1 MSFEFSD
8 FTLTIEGRVIY
19 CNKKKEKSN
28 MFDLGT
34 MEVGDVWKDGDN
46 DLINVLVVK
55 DGRYVGWYEA
65 KSGIS
70 VLGAGVQF
78 GCESMTLVSRGG
90 VDYRELEHG
99 ECYHC
104 YIKGDHKTV
113 IRRYS
118 ANENK
123 MVDFRGNK
131 CSLSTYAWI
140 SEKIE
145 MSNDQHEQCKK
156 GARDYV

>member
-78 GCESMTLVSRGG
+78 GCESMTLISRGG
-90 VDYRELEHG
+90 VKHLVLEDGAVYPATIIG
-99 ECYHC
+99 ETS
-104 YIKGDHKTV
+104 TV
-113 IRRYS
+113 IRLYDGDNDVLKDFDGISWSTEVYS
-118 ANENK
+118 WIGK
-123 MVDFRGNK
+123 KIKVDN
-131 CSLSTYAWI
+131 AP
-140 SEKIE
+140 
-145 MSNDQHEQCKK
+145 HE
-156 GARDYV
+156 